1 MGTNKEPTQ
10 RHFSVMGENTFK
22 IANKILEDQTI
33 CRLLKYQVRDPLD
46 KNKYAEVDGTDLI
59 NKQILIV
66 PKIYDDSIEKM
77 SYLVIIFNDYVV
89 NQLNPE
95 FKTSTIRFD
104 IACPYD
110 EWLLDA
116 QTLRPYLIMQRI
128 DDLFN
133 ESKLAGIGTLQFWR
147 ADPLVLSPQI
157 GGYSMRYRID
167 EFN

>member
-1 MGTNKEPTQ
+1 
-10 RHFSVMGENTFK
+10 MGENTFK

-89 NQLNPE
+89 N
-95 FKTSTIRFD
+95 
-104 IACPYD
+104 
-110 EWLLDA
+110 
-116 QTLRPYLIMQRI
+116 
-128 DDLFN
+128 
-133 ESKLAGIGTLQFWR
+133 
-147 ADPLVLSPQI
+147 
-157 GGYSMRYRID
+157 
-167 EFN
+167 